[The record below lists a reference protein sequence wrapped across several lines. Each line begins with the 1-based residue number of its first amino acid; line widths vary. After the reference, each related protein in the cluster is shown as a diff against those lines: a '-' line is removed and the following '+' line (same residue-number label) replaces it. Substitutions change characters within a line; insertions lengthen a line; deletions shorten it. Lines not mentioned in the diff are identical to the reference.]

1 MINRRHLLGLG
12 GVAGAA
18 LFLPNALQKPAAA
31 GVAHPHG
38 PAVHP
43 HGVPRTPAGAART
56 AAPFSVQMPVP
67 PVLAPVTSNASTDF
81 YQVDIKPSTAELIP
95 GLSSDVLTFGGGFP
109 GPTIRARRGR
119 RVAISYSNLLGE
131 PANVHLHGAHVQA
144 SNDGHP
150 MDVIAPGASRLYE
163 YLNQQP
169 GTTLWYHDH
178 SHHTE
183 DQHVYSGMQGFYVI
197 DDPAEAGLGLPSGAY
212 DVPIVLGDA
221 YIDAD
226 GTLIYDTPDTRTTL
240 LANGKQQPYF
250 PVAARK
256 YRFRLL
262 NGATE
267 RIFRLNLGG
276 EVMTQIGS
284 DGGLLPAPILHTEV
298 PFSSGE
304 RMDLVIDFSHYPI
317 GSQLVLGDTAG
328 PLLRFDVVRPA
339 VDRSRVPAQLRQLPP
354 LRRASVERDIAL
366 TFDVSGEPTGLVNG
380 RPFDPDRVDFQIKRG
395 STEIW
400 KIYNGDGQFNADHNF
415 HMHLVQFRVLDR
427 DGAPP
432 RPSDAG
438 LKDTVPI
445 PPDTSVRVQATFTDY
460 VGRYVYHCHFLGHS
474 RVGMMAQ
481 MEIVP

>member
-1 MINRRHLLGLG
+1 MLNRRKLLGLG

-18 LFLPNALQKPAAA
+18 VLLPGSLSNPAAA
-31 GVAHPHG
+31 GVAHAHG

-43 HGVPRTPAGAART
+43 HGVHHRPAGAART
-56 AAPFSVQMPVP
+56 AGQFTVEMPVP
-67 PVLAPVTSNASTDF
+67 PVLAPVTSNATTDF
-81 YQVDIKPSTAELIP
+81 YQLDIKPSATEIIP
-95 GLSSDVLTFGGGFP
+95 GLSSDVLTYGGGFP
-109 GPTIRARRGR
+109 GPTIRARTGR
-119 RVAISYSNLLGE
+119 RVAVSYNNLLGE
-131 PANVHLHGAHVQA
+131 PANVHLHGAHVSA
-144 SNDGHP
+144 DNDGHP

-163 YLNQQP
+163 YPNGQR

-183 DQHVYSGMQGFYVI
+183 DQHVYSGLQGFYVI
-197 DDPAEAGLGLPSGAY
+197 DDPAEAHLGLPTGAY

-221 YIDAD
+221 FIDAD

-256 YRFRLL
+256 YRIRLL

-284 DGGLLPAPILHTEV
+284 DGGLLPAPVLHTELLL
-298 PFSSGE
+298 SSAE
-304 RMDLVIDFSHYPI
+304 RMDLVIDFSRYPI
-317 GSQLVLGDTAG
+317 GTQLVLADTTG
-328 PLLRFDVVRPA
+328 PLMRFDVVRTA
-339 VDRSRVPAQLRQLPP
+339 ADRSRVPDQLRALPAMP
-354 LRRASVERDIAL
+354 RASVERDIAL
-366 TFDVSGEPTGLVNG
+366 TFDVSGDPTGLVNG
-380 RPFDPDRVDFQIKRG
+380 RPFDPSRVDFQIKRG
-395 STEIW
+395 TTEIW

-432 RPSDAG
+432 FPTDAG

-460 VGRYVYHCHFLGHS
+460 VGRYVFHCHFLGHS